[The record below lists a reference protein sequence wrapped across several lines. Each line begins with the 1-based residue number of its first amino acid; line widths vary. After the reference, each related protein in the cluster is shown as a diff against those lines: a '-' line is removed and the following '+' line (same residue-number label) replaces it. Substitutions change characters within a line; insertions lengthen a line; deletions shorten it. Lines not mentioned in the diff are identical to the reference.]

1 MEDELSEAVDANT
14 AEAGRRVERV
24 VLDMLL
30 FEREIRDLMVY
41 SCSESPDSSLS
52 IEKVARR

>member
-30 FEREIRDLMVY
+30 LERKIK
-41 SCSESPDSSLS
+41 
-52 IEKVARR
+52 KVMTFIFAVRVLILP

>member
-30 FEREIRDLMVY
+30 LEQ
-41 SCSESPDSSLS
+41 
-52 IEKVARR
+52 KVRKVMTFISAVRVLILP

>member
-1 MEDELSEAVDANT
+1 MSEAVDANT

-30 FEREIRDLMVY
+30 LER
-41 SCSESPDSSLS
+41 
-52 IEKVARR
+52 KVRKGMAFISAVSVLILP

>member
-30 FEREIRDLMVY
+30 YEREIGKLMVY
-41 SCSESPDSSLS
+41 SCSESPGSS
-52 IEKVARR
+52 

>member
-1 MEDELSEAVDANT
+1 MSEAVDANT

-30 FEREIRDLMVY
+30 LER
-41 SCSESPDSSLS
+41 
-52 IEKVARR
+52 KVGKVMTFISAVKVLILP

>member
-1 MEDELSEAVDANT
+1 MEEELSEAVDANT

-30 FEREIRDLMVY
+30 FEREIRELMVY
-41 SCSESPDSSLS
+41 SLQ
-52 IEKVARR
+52 

>member
-1 MEDELSEAVDANT
+1 MEEELSEAVDANT

-30 FEREIRDLMVY
+30 VERKAR
-41 SCSESPDSSLS
+41 
-52 IEKVARR
+52 KVMAFISAVSVLIFP